1 MAEAASAAV
10 AQSFLTVQVGD
21 ERFAL
26 PTSDVAEVI
35 RPPAVTRVPLG
46 PSSLLG
52 VANLR
57 GCGDAGGVAASPS
70 GAGA

>member
-1 MAEAASAAV
+1 MIEAASVAF
-10 AQSFLTVQVGD
+10 AQSLLTVQVGD

-26 PTSDVAEVI
+26 PASDVAEVI

-46 PSSLLG
+46 PPSLLG

-57 GCGDAGGVAASPS
+57 GAVMPVVSLHRLLGG
-70 GAGA
+70 